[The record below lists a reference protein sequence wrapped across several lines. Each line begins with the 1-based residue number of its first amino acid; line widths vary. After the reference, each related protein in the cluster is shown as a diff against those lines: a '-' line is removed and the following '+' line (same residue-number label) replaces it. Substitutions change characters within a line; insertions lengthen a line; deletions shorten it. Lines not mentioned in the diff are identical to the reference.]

1 MASERLEL
9 AREHGRKREALT
21 ERLKV
26 VLIEQLNLAHKPDEI
41 AEDTT
46 LFGGGLG
53 LDSVDALEIVVC
65 IEGEFG
71 IRITDQDMQS
81 FRTLNTVVDLI
92 EKRIEQ

>member
-1 MASERLEL
+1 MASERLEE
-9 AREHGRKREALT
+9 AREHGRRRAALT
-21 ERLKV
+21 DRLKD
-26 VLIEQLNLAHKPDEI
+26 VLIQQLDLPQRADEI

-71 IRITDQDMQS
+71 IRCTDQDMQS

-92 EKRIEQ
+92 EARAGQ

>member
-1 MASERLEL
+1 MASERLEQ
-9 AREHGRKREALT
+9 AREHGRRRAALT
-21 ERLKV
+21 ERLKG
-26 VLIEQLNLAHKPDEI
+26 VLIQQLNLPQQADEI

-65 IEGEFG
+65 VEGEFA

-92 EKRIEQ
+92 EARTAQ